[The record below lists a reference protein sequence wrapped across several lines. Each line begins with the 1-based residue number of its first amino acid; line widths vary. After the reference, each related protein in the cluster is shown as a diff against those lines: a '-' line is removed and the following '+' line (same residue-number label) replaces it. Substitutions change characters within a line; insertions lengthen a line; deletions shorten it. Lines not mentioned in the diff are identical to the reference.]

1 METKET
7 RVCSCCG
14 KEFPATEFRR
24 IGRKGGG
31 YSILTI
37 CQSCMRERQKE
48 GRKKKAE
55 ERALLEEKKETDARK
70 LRIQDFTPRELMEEL
85 VRRGYEFEM
94 TYTEVHKISSKTFD
108 V

>member
-31 YSILTI
+31 YSVLTI

-70 LRIQDFTPRELMEEL
+70 LRLQDFTPRELMERL
-85 VRRGYEFEM
+85 RDLGYVGKLE
-94 TYTEVHKISSKTFD
+94 YTEKHVID
-108 V
+108 LENI

>member
-14 KEFPATEFRR
+14 KEYPATEFRR
-24 IGRKGGG
+24 VGRRGGG
-31 YSILTI
+31 YSVLTI
-37 CQSCMRERQKE
+37 CHSCMRERQKE
-48 GRKKKAE
+48 GRKKKAQM
-55 ERALLEEKKETDARK
+55 RAEVMEKKETDAKK
-70 LRIQDFTPRELMEEL
+70 LRLQDFTPRELMEEL

-94 TYTEVHKISSKTFD
+94 TYTEVHKISSKSFE

>member
-94 TYTEVHKISSKTFD
+94 TYTEVYKISSKTFD